1 MDSKT
6 LFNTIKNNKLPND
19 FNINYQTYI
28 NNILLWILPLDTND
42 KITSKTPSLLI
53 FSYIN
58 EIIKNKDNI
67 NDTIKSYY
75 HNLLFASLDNNQ
87 ITLDYLFN
95 TYGLYYDSYSNQIKD
110 NKLSIDKV
118 SFVIKII
125 MQLILTNEE
134 MINTNNNLITSYYTN
149 IFSQLIPKVS
159 LLELLISKDIIPN
172 YHSNLKNI
180 FSDVFKANVSLITSS
195 NNDSLNNSSNGLL
208 NQLHNLNFIIT
219 NSFID
224 LLNTKSIDN
233 IINSI
238 NSLNINLMFKYSN
251 DLNYVVNNLKMIKC
265 NYINNKTKLEVKDM
279 DLITNYIKDKK
290 LKITK
295 EEYLAFN
302 DNQKNNYLILIIL
315 LFNLEH

>member
-19 FNINYQTYI
+19 FRTNYDSYI
-28 NNILLWILPLDTND
+28 NNILLWILPLDTNN
-42 KITSKTPSLLI
+42 KITSKTPTLLI

-87 ITLDYLFN
+87 ITLDYLFS

-134 MINTNNNLITSYYTN
+134 MLNTNNNLITSYYTN
-149 IFSQLIPKVS
+149 IFNQLIPKVS
-159 LLELLISKDIIPN
+159 LLELLTSKDIIPN

-180 FSDVFKANVSLITSS
+180 FSNIFKANVLLITSS
-195 NNDSLNNSSNGLL
+195 NDTSLN
-208 NQLHNLNFIIT
+208 NLNFIVT
-219 NSFID
+219 NSFIN

-233 IINSI
+233 IINNI
-238 NSLNINLMFKYSN
+238 NSLNINRMFKYSN

-265 NYINNKTKLEVKDM
+265 NYINNKTKSEVKDM
-279 DLITNYIKDKK
+279 NLITNYIKDKK

-295 EEYLAFN
+295 KEYLAFN
-302 DNQKNNYLILIIL
+302 DNQKNNYLSLIML
-315 LFNLEH
+315 LLNLEH

>member
-19 FNINYQTYI
+19 FRTNYDSYI
-28 NNILLWILPLDTND
+28 NNILLWILPLDTNN

-53 FSYIN
+53 LSYIN

-149 IFSQLIPKVS
+149 IFNQLIPKVS
-159 LLELLISKDIIPN
+159 LLELLTSKDIIPN

-180 FSDVFKANVSLITSS
+180 FSNIFKANVSLITSS
-195 NNDSLNNSSNGLL
+195 NDTSLN
-208 NQLHNLNFIIT
+208 NLNFIVT
-219 NSFID
+219 NSFIN

-233 IINSI
+233 IINNI
-238 NSLNINLMFKYSN
+238 NSLNINRMFKYSN

-265 NYINNKTKLEVKDM
+265 NYINNKTKSEVKDM
-279 DLITNYIKDKK
+279 NLITNYIKDKK

-302 DNQKNNYLILIIL
+302 DNQKNNYLSLIML

>member
-19 FNINYQTYI
+19 FNTNYDSYI
-28 NNILLWILPLDTND
+28 NNILLWILPLDTNN

-53 FSYIN
+53 LSYIN

-149 IFSQLIPKVS
+149 IFNQLIPKVS
-159 LLELLISKDIIPN
+159 LSELLTINNIIPN
-172 YHSNLKNI
+172 YHNNLKNI
-180 FSDVFKANVSLITSS
+180 FSDIFKANVSLINS
-195 NNDSLNNSSNGLL
+195 NNTSISNEL
-208 NQLHNLNFIIT
+208 NQLNNLNFIIT
-219 NSFID
+219 NSFIN

-233 IINSI
+233 IINNI
-238 NSLNINLMFKYSN
+238 NSLNINRMFKYSN

-265 NYINNKTKLEVKDM
+265 NYINNKTKSEVKDM

-302 DNQKNNYLILIIL
+302 DNQKNNYLSLIML

>member
-19 FNINYQTYI
+19 FRTNYDSYI
-28 NNILLWILPLDTND
+28 NNILLWILPLDTNN
-42 KITSKTPSLLI
+42 KITSKTPTLLI

-87 ITLDYLFN
+87 ITLDYLFS

-134 MINTNNNLITSYYTN
+134 MLNTNNNLITSYYTN
-149 IFSQLIPKVS
+149 IFNQLIPKVS
-159 LLELLISKDIIPN
+159 LLELLTSKDIIPN

-180 FSDVFKANVSLITSS
+180 FSNIFKANVLLITSS
-195 NNDSLNNSSNGLL
+195 NDTSLN
-208 NQLHNLNFIIT
+208 NLNFIVT
-219 NSFID
+219 NSFIN

-233 IINSI
+233 IINNI
-238 NSLNINLMFKYSN
+238 NSLNINRMFKYSN

-265 NYINNKTKLEVKDM
+265 NYINNKTKSEVKDM
-279 DLITNYIKDKK
+279 NLITNYIKDKK

-295 EEYLAFN
+295 EEYLALN
-302 DNQKNNYLILIIL
+302 DNQKNNYLSLIML

>member
-1 MDSKT
+1 MDSNT
-6 LFNTIKNNKLPND
+6 LFNTIKNNKLPSD
-19 FNINYQTYI
+19 FRTNYDSYI
-28 NNILLWILPLDTND
+28 NNILLWILPLDTNN
-42 KITSKTPSLLI
+42 KITSKTPTLLI

-110 NKLSIDKV
+110 NKLSIDNV

-134 MINTNNNLITSYYTN
+134 MLNTNNNLITSYYTN
-149 IFSQLIPKVS
+149 IFNQLIPKVS
-159 LLELLISKDIIPN
+159 LSKLLSSNDIIPN
-172 YHSNLKNI
+172 YHNNLKNI
-180 FSDVFKANVSLITSS
+180 FSDIFKANVSLITSNNTSIS
-195 NNDSLNNSSNGLL
+195 NELNKL
-208 NQLHNLNFIIT
+208 NNLNFIIT
-219 NSFID
+219 NSFIN

-233 IINSI
+233 IINNI
-238 NSLNINLMFKYSN
+238 NSLNINRMFKYSN

-265 NYINNKTKLEVKDM
+265 NYINNKTKSEVKDM

-302 DNQKNNYLILIIL
+302 DNQKNNYLSLIML

>member
-19 FNINYQTYI
+19 FNINYDSYI
-28 NNILLWILPLDTND
+28 NNILLWILPLDTNN

-53 FSYIN
+53 LSYIN

-67 NDTIKSYY
+67 NNTIKSYY

-110 NKLSIDKV
+110 NKLSINKV

-134 MINTNNNLITSYYTN
+134 MLNTNNNLITSYYTN
-149 IFSQLIPKVS
+149 IFNQLIPKVS
-159 LLELLISKDIIPN
+159 LLELLTSKDIIPN

-180 FSDVFKANVSLITSS
+180 FSNIFKANVLLITSS
-195 NNDSLNNSSNGLL
+195 NDTSLN
-208 NQLHNLNFIIT
+208 NLNFIIT
-219 NSFID
+219 NSFIN

-233 IINSI
+233 IINNI
-238 NSLNINLMFKYSN
+238 NSLNINRMFKYSN

-265 NYINNKTKLEVKDM
+265 NYINNKTKSEVKDM

-302 DNQKNNYLILIIL
+302 DNQKNNYLSLIML
-315 LFNLEH
+315 LFNLEQ

>member
-19 FNINYQTYI
+19 FNINYDSYI
-28 NNILLWILPLDTND
+28 NNILLWILPLDINN

-110 NKLSIDKV
+110 SKLSIDKV

-134 MINTNNNLITSYYTN
+134 MLNTNNNLITSYYTN
-149 IFSQLIPKVS
+149 IFNQLIPKVS
-159 LLELLISKDIIPN
+159 LLELLTTNNIIPN
-172 YHSNLKNI
+172 YHNNLKNI
-180 FSDVFKANVSLITSS
+180 FSNIFKVNVSLITSS
-195 NNDSLNNSSNGLL
+195 NDTSLN
-208 NQLHNLNFIIT
+208 NLNFIVT
-219 NSFID
+219 NSFIN

-233 IINSI
+233 IINNI
-238 NSLNINLMFKYSN
+238 NSLNINRMFKYSN

-265 NYINNKTKLEVKDM
+265 NYINNKTKSEVKDM

-302 DNQKNNYLILIIL
+302 DNQKNNYLSLIML

>member
-19 FNINYQTYI
+19 FNINYDSYI
-28 NNILLWILPLDTND
+28 NNILLWILPLDTNN

-53 FSYIN
+53 LSYIN

-134 MINTNNNLITSYYTN
+134 MLNTNNNLITSYYTN
-149 IFSQLIPKVS
+149 IFNQLIPKVS
-159 LLELLISKDIIPN
+159 LSELLTTNNIIPN
-172 YHSNLKNI
+172 YHNNLKNI
-180 FSDVFKANVSLITSS
+180 FSDIFKANVISLITSS
-195 NNDSLNNSSNGLL
+195 NDTSISNEL
-208 NQLHNLNFIIT
+208 NQLNNLNFIVT
-219 NSFID
+219 NSFIN

-233 IINSI
+233 IINNI
-238 NSLNINLMFKYSN
+238 NSLNINRMFKYSN

-265 NYINNKTKLEVKDM
+265 NYINNKTKSEIKDM

-302 DNQKNNYLILIIL
+302 DNQKNNYLSLIML

>member
-233 IINSI
+233 IINNI

-302 DNQKNNYLILIIL
+302 DNQKNNYLSLIIL

>member
-19 FNINYQTYI
+19 FNINYDSYI
-28 NNILLWILPLDTND
+28 NNILLWILPLDTNN

-53 FSYIN
+53 LSYIN
-58 EIIKNKDNI
+58 DIIKNKDNI

-110 NKLSIDKV
+110 SKLSIDKV

-149 IFSQLIPKVS
+149 IFNQLIPKLS
-159 LLELLISKDIIPN
+159 LLELLTSKDIIPN
-172 YHSNLKNI
+172 YHNKLKNI
-180 FSDVFKANVSLITSS
+180 FSNIFKANVISLITSS
-195 NNDSLNNSSNGLL
+195 NDTSLN
-208 NQLHNLNFIIT
+208 NLNFIIT
-219 NSFID
+219 NSFIN

-233 IINSI
+233 IINNI
-238 NSLNINLMFKYSN
+238 NSLNINRMFKYSN

-265 NYINNKTKLEVKDM
+265 NYINNKTKSEVKDM

-302 DNQKNNYLILIIL
+302 DNQKNNYLSLIML

>member
-19 FNINYQTYI
+19 FRTNYDSYI
-28 NNILLWILPLDTND
+28 NNILLWILPLDTNN

-53 FSYIN
+53 LSYIN

-67 NDTIKSYY
+67 NDAIKSYY

-134 MINTNNNLITSYYTN
+134 MLNTNNNLITSYYTN
-149 IFSQLIPKVS
+149 IFNQLIPKVS
-159 LLELLISKDIIPN
+159 LLELLTSKDIIPN

-180 FSDVFKANVSLITSS
+180 FSNIFKANVSLITSS
-195 NNDSLNNSSNGLL
+195 NDTKSLN
-208 NQLHNLNFIIT
+208 NLNFIIT
-219 NSFID
+219 NSFIN

-238 NSLNINLMFKYSN
+238 NNLNINRMFKYSN

-265 NYINNKTKLEVKDM
+265 NYINNKTKSEVKDM

-302 DNQKNNYLILIIL
+302 DNQKNNYLSLIML
-315 LFNLEH
+315 LLNLEH

>member
-19 FNINYQTYI
+19 FRTNYDSYI
-28 NNILLWILPLDTND
+28 NNILLWILPLDTNN

-53 FSYIN
+53 LSYIN

-149 IFSQLIPKVS
+149 IFNQLIPKVS
-159 LLELLISKDIIPN
+159 LLELLTSKDIIPN

-180 FSDVFKANVSLITSS
+180 FNDIFKANVSLITSS
-195 NNDSLNNSSNGLL
+195 NDTSLN
-208 NQLHNLNFIIT
+208 NLNFIVT
-219 NSFID
+219 NSFIN

-238 NSLNINLMFKYSN
+238 NNLNINRMFKYSN

-265 NYINNKTKLEVKDM
+265 NYINNKTKSEVKDM
-279 DLITNYIKDKK
+279 NLITNYIKDKK

-302 DNQKNNYLILIIL
+302 DNQKNNYLSLIML
-315 LFNLEH
+315 LFNLQH

>member
-19 FNINYQTYI
+19 FNINYDSYI
-28 NNILLWILPLDTND
+28 NNILLWILPLDTNN

-53 FSYIN
+53 LSYIN

-134 MINTNNNLITSYYTN
+134 MLNTNNNLITSYYTN
-149 IFSQLIPKVS
+149 IFNQLIPKVS
-159 LLELLISKDIIPN
+159 LLELLSSNDIIPN

-180 FSDVFKANVSLITSS
+180 FNDIFKANVSLITSS
-195 NNDSLNNSSNGLL
+195 NDTSLN
-208 NQLHNLNFIIT
+208 NLNFIIT
-219 NSFID
+219 NSFIN

-233 IINSI
+233 IINNI
-238 NSLNINLMFKYSN
+238 NSLNINRMFKYSN

-265 NYINNKTKLEVKDM
+265 NYINNKTKSEVKDM

-302 DNQKNNYLILIIL
+302 DNQKNNYLSLIML

>member
-19 FNINYQTYI
+19 FRTNYDSYI
-28 NNILLWILPLDTND
+28 NNILLWILPLDTNN

-53 FSYIN
+53 LSYIN

-149 IFSQLIPKVS
+149 IFNQLIPKVS
-159 LLELLISKDIIPN
+159 LLELLTSKDIIPN

-180 FSDVFKANVSLITSS
+180 FNDIFKANVLLITSS
-195 NNDSLNNSSNGLL
+195 NDTSLN
-208 NQLHNLNFIIT
+208 NLNFIVT
-219 NSFID
+219 NSFIN

-233 IINSI
+233 IINNI
-238 NSLNINLMFKYSN
+238 NNLNINRMFKYSN

-265 NYINNKTKLEVKDM
+265 NYINNKTKSEVKDM
-279 DLITNYIKDKK
+279 NLITNYIKDKK

-302 DNQKNNYLILIIL
+302 DNQKNNYLSLIML

>member
-19 FNINYQTYI
+19 FNINYDSYI
-28 NNILLWILPLDTND
+28 NNILLWILPLDTNN

-58 EIIKNKDNI
+58 DIIKNKDNI

-110 NKLSIDKV
+110 SKLSIDKV

-134 MINTNNNLITSYYTN
+134 MLNTNNNLITSYYTN
-149 IFSQLIPKVS
+149 IFNQLIPKLS
-159 LLELLISKDIIPN
+159 LSELLTTNNIIPN
-172 YHSNLKNI
+172 YHNNLKNI
-180 FSDVFKANVSLITSS
+180 FSVIFKANVISLITSS
-195 NNDSLNNSSNGLL
+195 NDTSISNEL
-208 NQLHNLNFIIT
+208 NQLNNLNFIIT
-219 NSFID
+219 NSFIN

-233 IINSI
+233 IINNI
-238 NSLNINLMFKYSN
+238 NSLNINRMFKYSN

-265 NYINNKTKLEVKDM
+265 NYINNKTKSEVKDM
-279 DLITNYIKDKK
+279 DLITKYIKDKK

-302 DNQKNNYLILIIL
+302 DNQKNNYLSLIML

>member
-1 MDSKT
+1 MDSNT

-19 FNINYQTYI
+19 FRTNYYSYI
-28 NNILLWILPLDTND
+28 NNILLWILPLDTNN
-42 KITSKTPSLLI
+42 KITSKTPTLLI

-58 EIIKNKDNI
+58 EIIKNKNNI

-149 IFSQLIPKVS
+149 IFNQLIPKVS
-159 LLELLISKDIIPN
+159 LSKLLSSNDIIPN
-172 YHSNLKNI
+172 YHNNLKNI
-180 FSDVFKANVSLITSS
+180 FNHIFKANVSLITSNNTSIS
-195 NNDSLNNSSNGLL
+195 NEL
-208 NQLHNLNFIIT
+208 NQLNNLNFIVT
-219 NSFID
+219 NSFIN

-233 IINSI
+233 IINNI
-238 NSLNINLMFKYSN
+238 NSLNINQMFKYSN

-265 NYINNKTKLEVKDM
+265 NYINNKTKSEVKDM
-279 DLITNYIKDKK
+279 NLITNYIKDKK

-302 DNQKNNYLILIIL
+302 DNQKNNYLSLIML

>member
-1 MDSKT
+1 MDSNT

-28 NNILLWILPLDTND
+28 NNILLWILPLDTNN

-134 MINTNNNLITSYYTN
+134 MLNTNNNLITSYYTN
-149 IFSQLIPKVS
+149 IFNQLIPKVS
-159 LLELLISKDIIPN
+159 LSELLTTNNIIPN
-172 YHSNLKNI
+172 YHNNLKNI
-180 FSDVFKANVSLITSS
+180 FSDIFKVNVISLITSS
-195 NNDSLNNSSNGLL
+195 NDTSISNEL
-208 NQLHNLNFIIT
+208 NQLNNLNFIIT
-219 NSFID
+219 NSFIN

-233 IINSI
+233 IINNI

-265 NYINNKTKLEVKDM
+265 NYINNKTKSEVKDM

-302 DNQKNNYLILIIL
+302 DNQKNNYLSLIML
-315 LFNLEH
+315 LLNLEH

>member
-1 MDSKT
+1 MNSNT

-19 FNINYQTYI
+19 FNINYDSYI
-28 NNILLWILPLDTND
+28 NNILLWILPLDTNN

-53 FSYIN
+53 LSYIN

-75 HNLLFASLDNNQ
+75 HNVLFASLDNNQ

-110 NKLSIDKV
+110 NKLSINKV

-134 MINTNNNLITSYYTN
+134 MLNTNNNLITSYYTN
-149 IFSQLIPKVS
+149 IFNQLIPKLS
-159 LLELLISKDIIPN
+159 LSELLTTNNIIPN
-172 YHSNLKNI
+172 YHNNLKNI
-180 FSDVFKANVSLITSS
+180 FSNIFKANVSLIASTDTSIS
-195 NNDSLNNSSNGLL
+195 NEL
-208 NQLHNLNFIIT
+208 NQLNNLNFIIT
-219 NSFID
+219 NSFIN

-233 IINSI
+233 IIKNI
-238 NSLNINLMFKYSN
+238 NSLNINQMFKYSN

-265 NYINNKTKLEVKDM
+265 NYINNKTKSEVKDI

-302 DNQKNNYLILIIL
+302 DNQKNNYLGLIML
-315 LFNLEH
+315 LLNLEH

>member
-19 FNINYQTYI
+19 FNTNYDSYI
-28 NNILLWILPLDTND
+28 NNILLWILPLDTNN
-42 KITSKTPSLLI
+42 KITSKTPTLLI

-134 MINTNNNLITSYYTN
+134 MLNTNNNLITSYYTN
-149 IFSQLIPKVS
+149 IFNQLIPKVS
-159 LLELLISKDIIPN
+159 LSELLTTNNIIPN
-172 YHSNLKNI
+172 YHNNLKNI
-180 FSDVFKANVSLITSS
+180 FSNIFKANVISLITSS
-195 NNDSLNNSSNGLL
+195 NDTSISNEL
-208 NQLHNLNFIIT
+208 NQLNNLNFIVT
-219 NSFID
+219 NSFIN

-233 IINSI
+233 IINNI
-238 NSLNINLMFKYSN
+238 NSLNINRMFKYSN

-265 NYINNKTKLEVKDM
+265 NYINNKTKSEVKDM
-279 DLITNYIKDKK
+279 NLITNYIKDKK

-295 EEYLAFN
+295 EDYLAFN
-302 DNQKNNYLILIIL
+302 DNQKNNYLSLIML
-315 LFNLEH
+315 LLNLEH

>member
-19 FNINYQTYI
+19 FNINYDSYI
-28 NNILLWILPLDTND
+28 NNILLWILPLDTNN

-53 FSYIN
+53 LSYIN

-134 MINTNNNLITSYYTN
+134 MLNTNNNLITSYYTN
-149 IFSQLIPKVS
+149 IFNQLIPKVS
-159 LLELLISKDIIPN
+159 LLELLTSKDIIPN

-180 FSDVFKANVSLITSS
+180 FSNIFKANVISLITSS
-195 NNDSLNNSSNGLL
+195 NDTSISNEL
-208 NQLHNLNFIIT
+208 NQLNNLNFIVT
-219 NSFID
+219 NSFIN

-238 NSLNINLMFKYSN
+238 NNLNINRMFKYSN

-265 NYINNKTKLEVKDM
+265 NYINNKTKSEVKDM
-279 DLITNYIKDKK
+279 NLITNYIKDKK

-302 DNQKNNYLILIIL
+302 DNQKNNYLSLIML

>member
-19 FNINYQTYI
+19 FNINYDSYI
-28 NNILLWILPLDTND
+28 NNILLWILPLDTNN

-110 NKLSIDKV
+110 SKLSIDKV

-134 MINTNNNLITSYYTN
+134 MLNTNNNLITSYYTN
-149 IFSQLIPKVS
+149 IFNQLIPKLS
-159 LLELLISKDIIPN
+159 LSELLTTNNIIPN
-172 YHSNLKNI
+172 YHNNLKNI
-180 FSDVFKANVSLITSS
+180 FSNIFKSNVSLITSS
-195 NNDSLNNSSNGLL
+195 NDTSLN
-208 NQLHNLNFIIT
+208 NLNFIVT
-219 NSFID
+219 NSFIN

-233 IINSI
+233 IINNI
-238 NSLNINLMFKYSN
+238 NSLNINRMFKYSN

-265 NYINNKTKLEVKDM
+265 NYINNKTKSEVKDM

-302 DNQKNNYLILIIL
+302 DIQKNNYLSLIML

>member
-19 FNINYQTYI
+19 FRTNYDSYI
-28 NNILLWILPLDTND
+28 NNILLWILPLDTNN

-53 FSYIN
+53 LSYIN

-134 MINTNNNLITSYYTN
+134 MINTNNNFITSYYIN
-149 IFSQLIPKVS
+149 IFNQLIPKVS
-159 LLELLISKDIIPN
+159 LLELLTSKDIIPN

-180 FSDVFKANVSLITSS
+180 FSDIFKANVSLITLS
-195 NNDSLNNSSNGLL
+195 NDTSLN
-208 NQLHNLNFIIT
+208 NLNFIIT
-219 NSFID
+219 NSFIN

-233 IINSI
+233 IINNI
-238 NSLNINLMFKYSN
+238 NSLNINRMFKYSN

-265 NYINNKTKLEVKDM
+265 NYINNKTKSEVKDM
-279 DLITNYIKDKK
+279 NLITNYIKDKK

-302 DNQKNNYLILIIL
+302 DNQKNNYLSLIML

>member
-19 FNINYQTYI
+19 FNTNYDSYI
-28 NNILLWILPLDTND
+28 NNILLWILPLDTNN
-42 KITSKTPSLLI
+42 KITSKTPTLLI

-149 IFSQLIPKVS
+149 IFNQLIPKVS
-159 LLELLISKDIIPN
+159 LLELLTSKDIIPN
-172 YHSNLKNI
+172 YHNKLKNI
-180 FSDVFKANVSLITSS
+180 FSDVFKANVSLIASTDTSIS
-195 NNDSLNNSSNGLL
+195 NEL
-208 NQLHNLNFIIT
+208 NQLNNLNFIVT
-219 NSFID
+219 NSFIN

-233 IINSI
+233 IINNI
-238 NSLNINLMFKYSN
+238 NSLNINRMFKYSN

-265 NYINNKTKLEVKDM
+265 SYINNKTKSEIKDM

-302 DNQKNNYLILIIL
+302 DNQKNNYLSLIML

>member
-19 FNINYQTYI
+19 FNINYDSYI
-28 NNILLWILPLDTND
+28 NNILLWILPLDTNN

-58 EIIKNKDNI
+58 EIIKNKDDI

-134 MINTNNNLITSYYTN
+134 MLNTNNNLITSYYTN
-149 IFSQLIPKVS
+149 IFNQLIPKLS
-159 LLELLISKDIIPN
+159 LSELVTTNNIIPN
-172 YHSNLKNI
+172 YHNNLKNI
-180 FSDVFKANVSLITSS
+180 FSNIFKANVISLITSS
-195 NNDSLNNSSNGLL
+195 NDTSISNEL
-208 NQLHNLNFIIT
+208 NQLNNLNFIIT
-219 NSFID
+219 NSFIN

-233 IINSI
+233 IINNI
-238 NSLNINLMFKYSN
+238 NSLNINRMFKYSN

-265 NYINNKTKLEVKDM
+265 NYINNKTKSEVKDM

-302 DNQKNNYLILIIL
+302 DNQKNNYLSLIML
-315 LFNLEH
+315 LSNLEH

>member
-19 FNINYQTYI
+19 FNTNYDSYI
-28 NNILLWILPLDTND
+28 NNILLWILPLDTNN

-53 FSYIN
+53 LSYIN

-134 MINTNNNLITSYYTN
+134 MLNTNNNLITSYYTN
-149 IFSQLIPKVS
+149 IFNQLIPKVS
-159 LLELLISKDIIPN
+159 LLELLTSKDIIPN

-180 FSDVFKANVSLITSS
+180 FNDIFKANVSLITSS
-195 NNDSLNNSSNGLL
+195 NDTSLN
-208 NQLHNLNFIIT
+208 NLNFIVT
-219 NSFID
+219 NSFIN

-233 IINSI
+233 IINNI
-238 NSLNINLMFKYSN
+238 NSLNINRMFKYSN

-265 NYINNKTKLEVKDM
+265 NYINNKTKSDVKDM
-279 DLITNYIKDKK
+279 NLITNYSKDKK

-302 DNQKNNYLILIIL
+302 DNQKNNYLSLIML

>member
-19 FNINYQTYI
+19 FNINYDSYI
-28 NNILLWILPLDTND
+28 NNILLWILPLDTNN

-134 MINTNNNLITSYYTN
+134 MLNTNNNLITSYYTN
-149 IFSQLIPKVS
+149 IFNQLIPKVS
-159 LLELLISKDIIPN
+159 LLELLTSKDIIPN
-172 YHSNLKNI
+172 YHNKLKNI
-180 FSDVFKANVSLITSS
+180 FSNIFKANVSLITSS
-195 NNDSLNNSSNGLL
+195 NDTSLN
-208 NQLHNLNFIIT
+208 NLNFIVT
-219 NSFID
+219 NSFIN

-233 IINSI
+233 IINNI
-238 NSLNINLMFKYSN
+238 NSLNINRMFKYSN

-265 NYINNKTKLEVKDM
+265 NYINNKTKSEVKDM

-302 DNQKNNYLILIIL
+302 DNQKNNYLSLIML

>member
-19 FNINYQTYI
+19 FRTNYDSYI
-28 NNILLWILPLDTND
+28 NNILLWILPLDTNN

-53 FSYIN
+53 LSYIN

-134 MINTNNNLITSYYTN
+134 MLNTNNNLITSYYTN
-149 IFSQLIPKVS
+149 IFNQLIPKVS
-159 LLELLISKDIIPN
+159 LLELLTSKDIIPN

-180 FSDVFKANVSLITSS
+180 FSNIFKANVSLITSS
-195 NNDSLNNSSNGLL
+195 NDTSLN
-208 NQLHNLNFIIT
+208 NLNFIVT
-219 NSFID
+219 NSFIN

-238 NSLNINLMFKYSN
+238 NNLNINQMFKYSN

-265 NYINNKTKLEVKDM
+265 NYINNKTKSEVKDM
-279 DLITNYIKDKK
+279 NLITNYIKDKK

-302 DNQKNNYLILIIL
+302 DNQKNNYLSLIML
-315 LFNLEH
+315 LLNLEH

>member
-1 MDSKT
+1 MDSNT

-19 FNINYQTYI
+19 FSTNYDSYI
-28 NNILLWILPLDTND
+28 NNILLWILPLDTNN
-42 KITSKTPSLLI
+42 KITSKTPTLLI

-87 ITLDYLFN
+87 ITLDYLFS

-110 NKLSIDKV
+110 NKLSIDNV

-134 MINTNNNLITSYYTN
+134 MLNTNNNLITSYYTN
-149 IFSQLIPKVS
+149 IFNQLIPKVS
-159 LLELLISKDIIPN
+159 LSELLSSNDIIPN
-172 YHSNLKNI
+172 YHNNLKNI
-180 FSDVFKANVSLITSS
+180 FSDIFKANVSLITSTDTSIS
-195 NNDSLNNSSNGLL
+195 NEL
-208 NQLHNLNFIIT
+208 NQLNNLNFIIT
-219 NSFID
+219 NSFIN

-233 IINSI
+233 IINNI
-238 NSLNINLMFKYSN
+238 NSLNINRMFKYSN

-265 NYINNKTKLEVKDM
+265 NYINNKTKSEVKDM

-302 DNQKNNYLILIIL
+302 DNQKNNYLSLIML

>member
-1 MDSKT
+1 MDSNT

-19 FNINYQTYI
+19 FNTKYDSYI
-28 NNILLWILPLDTND
+28 NNILLWILPLDTNN
-42 KITSKTPSLLI
+42 KITSKTPTLLI

-67 NDTIKSYY
+67 NDAIKSYY

-87 ITLDYLFN
+87 ITLDYLFS

-134 MINTNNNLITSYYTN
+134 MLNTNNNLITSYYTN
-149 IFSQLIPKVS
+149 IFNQLIPKVS
-159 LLELLISKDIIPN
+159 LSELLTTNNIIPN
-172 YHSNLKNI
+172 YHNNLKNI
-180 FSDVFKANVSLITSS
+180 FSDIFKSNVSLIISNDTSI
-195 NNDSLNNSSNGLL
+195 SSEL
-208 NQLHNLNFIIT
+208 NQLNNLNFIIT
-219 NSFID
+219 NSFIN

-233 IINSI
+233 IINNI
-238 NSLNINLMFKYSN
+238 NSLNINRMFKYSN

-265 NYINNKTKLEVKDM
+265 NYINNKTKSEVKDM

-302 DNQKNNYLILIIL
+302 DNQKNNYLSLIML

>member
-19 FNINYQTYI
+19 FRTNYDSYI
-28 NNILLWILPLDTND
+28 NNILLWILPLDTNN

-53 FSYIN
+53 LSYIN

-134 MINTNNNLITSYYTN
+134 MLNTNNNLITSYYTN
-149 IFSQLIPKVS
+149 IFNQLIPKVS
-159 LLELLISKDIIPN
+159 LLELLTSKDIIPN

-180 FSDVFKANVSLITSS
+180 FNDIFKANVSLITSS
-195 NNDSLNNSSNGLL
+195 NDTSLN
-208 NQLHNLNFIIT
+208 NLNFIVT
-219 NSFID
+219 NSFIN

-238 NSLNINLMFKYSN
+238 NNLNINRMFKYSN

-265 NYINNKTKLEVKDM
+265 NYINNKTKSEVKDM

-302 DNQKNNYLILIIL
+302 DNQKNNYLSLIML
-315 LFNLEH
+315 LLNLEH

>member
-19 FNINYQTYI
+19 FNINYDSYI
-28 NNILLWILPLDTND
+28 NNILLWILPLDTNN
-42 KITSKTPSLLI
+42 KITSKTPTLLI
-53 FSYIN
+53 LSYIN

-134 MINTNNNLITSYYTN
+134 MLNTNNNLITSYYTN
-149 IFSQLIPKVS
+149 IFNQLIPKVS
-159 LLELLISKDIIPN
+159 LSKLLTTNNIIPN
-172 YHSNLKNI
+172 YHNKLKNI
-180 FSDVFKANVSLITSS
+180 FSNIFKANVLLIASTDTSIS
-195 NNDSLNNSSNGLL
+195 NEL
-208 NQLHNLNFIIT
+208 NQLNNLNFIIT
-219 NSFID
+219 NSFIN

-233 IINSI
+233 IINNI
-238 NSLNINLMFKYSN
+238 NSLNINRMFKYSN

-265 NYINNKTKLEVKDM
+265 NYINNKTKSEVKDM
-279 DLITNYIKDKK
+279 NLITNYIKDKK

-302 DNQKNNYLILIIL
+302 DNQKNNYLGLIML
-315 LFNLEH
+315 LLNLEH

>member
-19 FNINYQTYI
+19 FNINYDSYI
-28 NNILLWILPLDTND
+28 NNILLWILPLDTNN

-58 EIIKNKDNI
+58 DIIKNKNNI

-134 MINTNNNLITSYYTN
+134 MLNTNNNLITSYYTN
-149 IFSQLIPKVS
+149 IFNQLIPKVS
-159 LLELLISKDIIPN
+159 LLELLTSKDIIPN

-180 FSDVFKANVSLITSS
+180 FSNIFKANISLITSS
-195 NNDSLNNSSNGLL
+195 NDTSISNEL
-208 NQLHNLNFIIT
+208 NQLNNLNFIVT
-219 NSFID
+219 NSFIN

-233 IINSI
+233 IINNI
-238 NSLNINLMFKYSN
+238 NNLNINRMFKYSN

-265 NYINNKTKLEVKDM
+265 NYINNKTKSEVKDM

-295 EEYLAFN
+295 EDYLAFN
-302 DNQKNNYLILIIL
+302 DNQKNNYLSLIML
-315 LFNLEH
+315 LLNLEH

>member
-19 FNINYQTYI
+19 FRTNYDSYI
-28 NNILLWILPLDTND
+28 NNILLWILPLDTNN

-53 FSYIN
+53 LSYIN

-134 MINTNNNLITSYYTN
+134 MLNTNNNLITSYYTN
-149 IFSQLIPKVS
+149 IFNQLIPKVS
-159 LLELLISKDIIPN
+159 LLELLTSKDIIPN

-180 FSDVFKANVSLITSS
+180 FNDIFKANVSLITSS
-195 NNDSLNNSSNGLL
+195 NDTSLN
-208 NQLHNLNFIIT
+208 NLNFIVT
-219 NSFID
+219 NSFIN

-233 IINSI
+233 IINNI
-238 NSLNINLMFKYSN
+238 NSLNINRMFKYSN

-265 NYINNKTKLEVKDM
+265 NYINNKTKSEVKDM
-279 DLITNYIKDKK
+279 NLITNYIKDKK

-295 EEYLAFN
+295 KEYLAFN
-302 DNQKNNYLILIIL
+302 DNQKNNYLSLIML

>member
-1 MDSKT
+1 MNSNT

-19 FNINYQTYI
+19 FNTKYDSYI
-28 NNILLWILPLDTND
+28 NNILLWILPLDTNN
-42 KITSKTPSLLI
+42 KITSKTPTLLI
-53 FSYIN
+53 FSYIS

-87 ITLDYLFN
+87 ITLDYLFS

-134 MINTNNNLITSYYTN
+134 MLNTNNNLITSYYTN
-149 IFSQLIPKVS
+149 IFNQLIPKLS
-159 LLELLISKDIIPN
+159 LSELLSSNDIIPN
-172 YHSNLKNI
+172 YHNNLKNI
-180 FSDVFKANVSLITSS
+180 FSDIFKANISLITSTDTSIS
-195 NNDSLNNSSNGLL
+195 NEL
-208 NQLHNLNFIIT
+208 NQLNNLNFIIT
-219 NSFID
+219 NSFIN

-233 IINSI
+233 IINNI
-238 NSLNINLMFKYSN
+238 NSLNINRMFKYSN

-265 NYINNKTKLEVKDM
+265 NYINNKTKSEVKDM

-302 DNQKNNYLILIIL
+302 DNQKNNYLSLIML

>member
-19 FNINYQTYI
+19 FNINYDSYI
-28 NNILLWILPLDTND
+28 NNILLWILPLDTNN

-53 FSYIN
+53 LSYIN

-134 MINTNNNLITSYYTN
+134 MLNTNNNLITSYYTN
-149 IFSQLIPKVS
+149 IFNQLIPKVS
-159 LLELLISKDIIPN
+159 LLELLTSKDIIPN

-180 FSDVFKANVSLITSS
+180 FSNIFKANVSLITSS
-195 NNDSLNNSSNGLL
+195 NDTSLN
-208 NQLHNLNFIIT
+208 NLNFIVT
-219 NSFID
+219 NSFIN

-233 IINSI
+233 IINNI

-265 NYINNKTKLEVKDM
+265 NYINNKTKSEVKDM
-279 DLITNYIKDKK
+279 NLITNYIKDKK

-295 EEYLAFN
+295 EDYLAFN
-302 DNQKNNYLILIIL
+302 DIQKNNYLSLIML

>member
-6 LFNTIKNNKLPND
+6 LFNTIKNNKLPSD
-19 FNINYQTYI
+19 FRTNYDSYI
-28 NNILLWILPLDTND
+28 NNILLWILPLDTNN

-53 FSYIN
+53 LSYIN

-67 NDTIKSYY
+67 NNTIKSYY

-110 NKLSIDKV
+110 NKLSINKV

-134 MINTNNNLITSYYTN
+134 MLNTNNNLITSYYTN
-149 IFSQLIPKVS
+149 IFNQLIPKVS
-159 LLELLISKDIIPN
+159 LLELLTSKDIIPN

-180 FSDVFKANVSLITSS
+180 FSNIFKANVLLITSS
-195 NNDSLNNSSNGLL
+195 NDTSLN
-208 NQLHNLNFIIT
+208 NLNFIIT
-219 NSFID
+219 NSFIN

-233 IINSI
+233 IINNI
-238 NSLNINLMFKYSN
+238 NSLNINRMFKYSN

-265 NYINNKTKLEVKDM
+265 NYINNKTKSEVKDM

-302 DNQKNNYLILIIL
+302 DNQKNNYLSLIML
-315 LFNLEH
+315 LFNLEQ

>member
-19 FNINYQTYI
+19 FRTNYDSYI
-28 NNILLWILPLDTND
+28 NNILLWILPLDTNN

-53 FSYIN
+53 LSYIN

-134 MINTNNNLITSYYTN
+134 MLNTNNNLITSYYTN
-149 IFSQLIPKVS
+149 IFNQLIPKVS
-159 LLELLISKDIIPN
+159 LLELLTSKDIIPN

-180 FSDVFKANVSLITSS
+180 FNDIFKANISLITSS
-195 NNDSLNNSSNGLL
+195 NDTSLN
-208 NQLHNLNFIIT
+208 NLNFIVT
-219 NSFID
+219 NSFIN

-238 NSLNINLMFKYSN
+238 NNLNINQMFKYSN

-265 NYINNKTKLEVKDM
+265 NYINNKTKSEVKDM
-279 DLITNYIKDKK
+279 NLITNYIKDKK

-302 DNQKNNYLILIIL
+302 DNQKNNYLSLIML
-315 LFNLEH
+315 LLNLEH

>member
-1 MDSKT
+1 MDSNT

-19 FNINYQTYI
+19 FNTNYDSYI
-28 NNILLWILPLDTND
+28 NNILLWILPLDTNN
-42 KITSKTPSLLI
+42 KITSKTPTLLI

-149 IFSQLIPKVS
+149 IFNQLIPKVS
-159 LLELLISKDIIPN
+159 LSELLSSNDIIPN
-172 YHSNLKNI
+172 YHNNLKNI
-180 FSDVFKANVSLITSS
+180 FSDIFKANILLITSTDTSIS
-195 NNDSLNNSSNGLL
+195 NEL
-208 NQLHNLNFIIT
+208 NQLNNLNFIIT

-233 IINSI
+233 IINNI
-238 NSLNINLMFKYSN
+238 NSLNINRMFKYSN

-265 NYINNKTKLEVKDM
+265 NYINNKTKSEIKDM

-302 DNQKNNYLILIIL
+302 DNQKNNYLSLIML

>member
-19 FNINYQTYI
+19 FRTNYDSYI
-28 NNILLWILPLDTND
+28 NNILLWILPLDTNN

-58 EIIKNKDNI
+58 DIIKNKNNI

-134 MINTNNNLITSYYTN
+134 MLNTNNNLITSYYTN
-149 IFSQLIPKVS
+149 IFNQLIPKVS
-159 LLELLISKDIIPN
+159 LLELLTSKDIIPN

-180 FSDVFKANVSLITSS
+180 FSNIFKANVSLITSS
-195 NNDSLNNSSNGLL
+195 NDTSLN
-208 NQLHNLNFIIT
+208 NLNFIVT
-219 NSFID
+219 NSFIN

-233 IINSI
+233 IINNI
-238 NSLNINLMFKYSN
+238 NNLNINRMFKYSN

-265 NYINNKTKLEVKDM
+265 NYINNKTKSEVKDM

-295 EEYLAFN
+295 EDYLAFN
-302 DNQKNNYLILIIL
+302 DNQKNNYLSLIML
-315 LFNLEH
+315 LLNLEH